1 MDSDEYIAGL
11 FKKKYAISHRFM
23 GNRTSTAS
31 RNSTI
36 GDALGI
42 KDSNSAEKMLV
53 KKKGSK
59 VMKLQ
64 EFYSMVAKLE
74 GKKSESSIGNIRE
87 ITKVINGILS
97 KKLKTKD
104 FLYKI
109 IRRM

>member
-42 KDSNSAEKMLV
+42 RDSNSAEKML

-74 GKKSESSIGNIRE
+74 GKNSESSIGNIRE